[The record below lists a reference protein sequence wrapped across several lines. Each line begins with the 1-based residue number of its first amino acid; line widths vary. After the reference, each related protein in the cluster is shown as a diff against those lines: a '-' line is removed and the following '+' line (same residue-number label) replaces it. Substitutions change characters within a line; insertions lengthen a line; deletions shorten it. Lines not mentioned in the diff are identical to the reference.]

1 MALSDFTFCK
11 LTILPFKKMKIL
23 LLDSNHP
30 LITEQLLAKGFILE
44 EDFTSSYD
52 EVLQKINQYDGIIIR
67 SRIPLDKNFL
77 ENAQNLKFIA
87 RVGAGMENIDLET
100 AKNLGI
106 SLINSPE
113 GNRDAVAEHVVA
125 MLLILMNRLFIA
137 SEEVKNGIWKRE
149 ENRGDELLGKT
160 FGIIGYG
167 NMGKATAKK
176 LSGFGVEVIFYDILP
191 NLEDEFAKQV
201 SLEELQERA
210 DILSLHIP
218 LDAST
223 EYLVDEN
230 FISKMKKNFYL
241 VNTAR
246 GKNVETSALVDALKS
261 GKVKA
266 AALDVLEYEKSS
278 FENLD
283 ISTSLSTR
291 NKEDLQFLLESNQV
305 IVTPHI
311 AGWTHQS
318 KEKLA
323 QFIVDKIVQQFC

>member
-1 MALSDFTFCK
+1 
-11 LTILPFKKMKIL
+11 MKIL

-87 RVGAGMENIDLET
+87 RVGAGMENIDLEV
-100 AKNLGI
+100 AKSLGI

-167 NMGKATAKK
+167 NMGKATAKR
-176 LSGFGVEVIFYDILP
+176 LSGFGVEVIFHDILP
-191 NLEDEFAKQV
+191 NLEDEYAKQV

-246 GKNVETSALVDALKS
+246 GKNVKTSALVDALKS

>member
-1 MALSDFTFCK
+1 
-11 LTILPFKKMKIL
+11 MKIL

-137 SEEVKNGIWKRE
+137 SEEVKNGVWKRE

-167 NMGKATAKK
+167 NMGKATAKR
-176 LSGFGVEVIFYDILP
+176 LSGFGVEVIFHDILP

-246 GKNVETSALVDALKS
+246 GKNVKTSALVDALKS

-283 ISTSLSTR
+283 ISTSLSAR

>member
-1 MALSDFTFCK
+1 
-11 LTILPFKKMKIL
+11 MKIL

-167 NMGKATAKK
+167 NMGKATAKR

-246 GKNVETSALVDALKS
+246 GKNVKTSALVDALKS

-291 NKEDLQFLLESNQV
+291 NKEDLQFLLDSDQV

>member
-1 MALSDFTFCK
+1 
-11 LTILPFKKMKIL
+11 MKIL

-30 LITEQLLAKGFILE
+30 LITEQLLAKGFLLE

-87 RVGAGMENIDLET
+87 RVGAGMENIDLEV

-167 NMGKATAKK
+167 NMGKATAKR

-223 EYLVDEN
+223 EYLVDKN

>member
-1 MALSDFTFCK
+1 
-11 LTILPFKKMKIL
+11 MKIL

-167 NMGKATAKK
+167 NMGKATAKR

-246 GKNVETSALVDALKS
+246 GKNVKTSALVDALKS

-291 NKEDLQFLLESNQV
+291 NKEDLQFLLDSEQV

>member
-1 MALSDFTFCK
+1 
-11 LTILPFKKMKIL
+11 MKIL

-30 LITEQLLAKGFILE
+30 LITEQLLAKGFLLE

-113 GNRDAVAEHVVA
+113 GNRDAVAEHVLA

-167 NMGKATAKK
+167 NMGKATAKR

-223 EYLVDEN
+223 EYLVDKN

-246 GKNVETSALVDALKS
+246 GKNVKTSALVDALKS

-283 ISTSLSTR
+283 TSTSLGTR

>member
-1 MALSDFTFCK
+1 
-11 LTILPFKKMKIL
+11 MKIL

-113 GNRDAVAEHVVA
+113 GNRDSVAEHVVG

-167 NMGKATAKK
+167 NMGKATAKR

-246 GKNVETSALVDALKS
+246 GKNVKTSALVDALKS

>member
-1 MALSDFTFCK
+1 
-11 LTILPFKKMKIL
+11 MKIL

-77 ENAQNLKFIA
+77 ENAPNLKFIA

-167 NMGKATAKK
+167 NMGKATAKR
-176 LSGFGVEVIFYDILP
+176 LSGFGVEVIFHDILP
-191 NLEDEFAKQV
+191 DLEDEFAKQV

-246 GKNVETSALVDALKS
+246 GKNVKTSAIVDALKS

-283 ISTSLSTR
+283 TSTSLSTR

>member
-1 MALSDFTFCK
+1 
-11 LTILPFKKMKIL
+11 MKIL

-167 NMGKATAKK
+167 NMGKATAKR
-176 LSGFGVEVIFYDILP
+176 LSGFGVEVIFHDILP

-230 FISKMKKNFYL
+230 FISKMKKKFYL

-246 GKNVETSALVDALKS
+246 GKNVKTSALVDALKS

-283 ISTSLSTR
+283 TSTSLSAR
-291 NKEDLQFLLESNQV
+291 NKEDLEFLLESNQV